1 MGTKYFDYLTKYESI
16 LDEYLGLKDLKSS
29 ITFYRKSIPQD
40 PSMIGM
46 AVRRLLETSVNY
58 LITKNRISDNRNH
71 NLFEKIN
78 LLENKKVISKN
89 LKQSFHKIRKLGNK
103 GAHGDDLTVNVAE
116 TVLAEFD
123 KALRLILKEHN
134 KPVQTNVIESDN
146 MTIVTYATFD
156 RKLIY
161 IQSANTESGGY
172 DAYLGLEKIGDASV
186 PNNLEADLRPN
197 SKYLRDYAEHRINQY
212 MNTAGVPYTLH
223 WAQLAV
229 DNNQHFF
236 RDHDVH
242 LVLKRSGFA
251 PIPLGQDEHGKPNEW
266 FKIDIDTAKRA
277 IEAVK
282 EGRTSLDLTSKIGTP
297 PIELRPE
304 QKKAIK
310 QTKAI
315 FKEGNHMLWNAKMR
329 FGKTLTALQLIKEC
343 QFKKVLIMTHR
354 PVVSDGWFE
363 DFSKIFTENDNYIFG
378 SKNKGEKI
386 EKLVETDR
394 PFIYF
399 ASIQDLRGSK
409 WAGGKQGDKNNEFL
423 VVDWDFVII
432 DEAHEGTETELANR
446 MKDRL
451 INEQTKILE
460 LSGTPFN
467 LLDKYDEDNIF
478 TWDYTMEQSAKEKW
492 SQTNPDDPNPYESL
506 PKVLM
511 YTFDVSNKFN
521 YIDENKAF
529 NFKEFFRVEEGNPD
543 KFVYETDV
551 IKFLDYISTND
562 NKNNFPYSSKEFR
575 DQLRHTLWLLPGVK
589 EARALELL
597 LKEHQVF
604 ETYNIVNVVRNGDD
618 TQATQSDLNQVRKA
632 IGNAPSQ
639 TRTIT
644 LTVRK
649 LTTGVNI
656 PEWTGIVFLSNTE
669 SPTSYLQAAFRAQ
682 TPFNNEKMGVKQQC
696 YIFDFAPDRA
706 LKIMSESVGL
716 TSKKGKVNST
726 EQKEK
731 LTNMLNFLPI
741 LGQEGNSMRTFS
753 VDQMMTKLKK
763 AYAEKAVRTG
773 FEDSSLYNDNLLNL
787 SDVDLTAFRDLKQII
802 GKAGNKSKQDDFV
815 VISKNGFAIE
825 EYDKAA
831 KAERKK
837 RKERS
842 SEEEARVKELQARR
856 KQRAAMISILRGVSI
871 RIPMMIY
878 GMNVDIDDD
887 ITIDTFIN
895 QVDEESWEEFMPK
908 GLTKK
913 KFKEFTKYYDAD
925 VFVEAGRIIRH
936 RAKSYDNLDVIERT
950 EKVAELFSSFKNP
963 DKETVLT
970 PWRVVNM
977 QLISTLGGY
986 SFFDNSF
993 ENTTIDGKSANHWV
1007 ETDETTAIYQKNI
1020 NILDINAKTGLY
1032 PLFAAT
1038 SLYYKRMLEVSE
1050 EQAGKVDS
1058 QELWKTILKN
1068 NIYALAKTP
1077 MAKTITER
1085 TLSGYKSYR
1094 TNVRFVDNLVD
1105 TMKTSL
1111 EEAKTKI
1118 EEAFNHVKFDVVI
1131 GNPPYQEEINNK
1143 ETNHGQQK
1151 RVKNV
1156 FHYFQMETDYL
1167 KPKYAVLIYP
1177 AVRWIHQSGKGM
1189 KQFGIKQI
1197 NDYHLSHLIYYP
1209 NANNVFNDVAIA
1221 DGISI
1226 VLKDYS
1232 KKSDTFLYSFINSN
1246 NSQVLERHY
1255 PGEEPLIL
1263 NPSDASI
1270 VEKIDNLVVANHLN
1284 YLSTS
1289 KTINQKL
1296 FQIESDF
1303 VERNPDKIEIYNGQ
1317 AYNKKHKLRLLTNDK
1332 AGKIGRATW
1341 FIVDRDAIKVNQD
1354 LVDKYKVVVSSAN
1367 AGGQKRDNQIEV
1379 LPKGTAFGRSRIALK
1394 AFDTKEEAYNFY
1406 KYCQSFLIRFAFLMT
1421 DENLSSLARKVPDL
1435 KDYTSKNP
1443 YINFNQDIN
1452 QQLYN
1457 MFNLNKREIKYII
1470 ERVSSIR

>member
-1 MGTKYFDYLTKYESI
+1 
-16 LDEYLGLKDLKSS
+16 
-29 ITFYRKSIPQD
+29 
-40 PSMIGM
+40 
-46 AVRRLLETSVNY
+46 
-58 LITKNRISDNRNH
+58 
-71 NLFEKIN
+71 
-78 LLENKKVISKN
+78 
-89 LKQSFHKIRKLGNK
+89 
-103 GAHGDDLTVNVAE
+103 
-116 TVLAEFD
+116 
-123 KALRLILKEHN
+123 
-134 KPVQTNVIESDN
+134 
-146 MTIVTYATFD
+146 
-156 RKLIY
+156 
-161 IQSANTESGGY
+161 
-172 DAYLGLEKIGDASV
+172 
-186 PNNLEADLRPN
+186 
-197 SKYLRDYAEHRINQY
+197 
-212 MNTAGVPYTLH
+212 MNTAGVPYILH

-229 DNNQHFF
+229 NKKKQFF
-236 RDHDVH
+236 RDHEVH
-242 LVLKRSGFA
+242 DVLKRSGFK

-266 FKIDIDTAKRA
+266 FKVDVDTAKRA

-282 EGRTSLDLTSKIGTP
+282 DGKTSLDLTSQSETTI
-297 PIELRPE
+297 INFRPE
-304 QKKAIK
+304 QKEAIK
-310 QTKAI
+310 QTRAI
-315 FKEGNHMLWNAKMR
+315 FKKGNHMLWNAKMR
-329 FGKTLTALQLIKEC
+329 FGKTLTALQLVKEC
-343 QFKKVLIMTHR
+343 EFKKVLIMTHR
-354 PVVSDGWFE
+354 PVVSDGWFD
-363 DFSKIFTENDNYIFG
+363 DFSKIFSKSDGYTFG

-386 EKLVETDR
+386 QNLVYSNSA
-394 PFIYF
+394 FIYF

-409 WAGGKQGDKNNEFL
+409 WAGGKQGDKNKEFL
-423 VVDWDFVII
+423 AIDWDFIII
-432 DEAHEGTETELANR
+432 DEAHEGNGTELANR
-446 MKDRL
+446 MKDHL
-451 INEQTKILE
+451 IHDDTKVLE

-478 TWDYTMEQSAKEKW
+478 TWDYTMEQAAKEKW
-492 SQTNPDDPNPYESL
+492 RLEKPNEPNPYEAL
-506 PKVLM
+506 PKILM

-521 YIDENKAF
+521 YLDENKAF
-529 NFKEFFRVEEGNPD
+529 NFKEFFRVREDNSE
-543 KFVYETDV
+543 KFVYEEDV
-551 IKFLDYISTND
+551 KRFLNYISTND
-562 NKNNFPYSSKEFR
+562 SKNNFPYSTKEFR
-575 DQLRHTLWLLPGVK
+575 NQLRHTLWLLPGVK
-589 EARALELL
+589 EAKALERL
-597 LKEHQVF
+597 LKEYPVF
-604 ETYNIVNVVRNGDD
+604 ETYNIVNVVRNGDSEE
-618 TQATQSDLNQVRKA
+618 ATQSDLQQVRNA
-632 IGNAPSQ
+632 IGEDPSQ

-656 PEWTGIVFLSNTE
+656 PEWTGVVFLSNTE

-682 TPFNNEKMGVKQQC
+682 TPFNHEKMGVKQQC

-716 TSKKGKVNST
+716 TSKKGKVNSA

-731 LTNMLNFLPI
+731 FIHMLNFLPI

-787 SDVDLTAFRDLKQII
+787 SDVDLTAFQDLKQIV
-802 GKAGNKSKQDDFV
+802 GKAGNKTKKENFV
-815 VISKNGFAIE
+815 VVSENGFAIE
-825 EYDKAA
+825 EYDKAV

-837 RKERS
+837 KKERTP
-842 SEEEARVKELQARR
+842 EEEAQVKELQARR
-856 KQRAAMISILRGVSI
+856 KQRAAMVSILRGVSI

-887 ITIDTFIN
+887 ITIDRFIN
-895 QVDEESWEEFMPK
+895 QVDEESWFEFMPK
-908 GLTKK
+908 GLTKG
-913 KFKEFTKYYDAD
+913 KFKEFTRFYDAD
-925 VFVEAGRIIRH
+925 VFVEAGRIIRR
-936 RAKSYDNLDVIERT
+936 RAKSYDSLDVIERT
-950 EKVAELFSSFKNP
+950 EKIAELFSSFKNP

-986 SFFDNSF
+986 SFFDESF
-993 ENTTIDGKSANHWV
+993 ENTTIDGKPANHWV
-1007 ETDETTAIYQKNI
+1007 ETTETENVYNNEGK
-1020 NILDINAKTGLY
+1020 ILDINAKTGLY

-1038 SLYYKRMLEVSE
+1038 SLYYKRLWRTSNENT
-1050 EQAGKVDS
+1050 GKVDS
-1058 QELWKTILKN
+1058 LELWQSILRD

-1085 TLSGYKSYR
+1085 TLAGYKSYQ
-1094 TNVRFVDNLVD
+1094 TNVYFVNNLVD

-1111 EEAKTKI
+1111 EEAQLKI
-1118 EEAFNHVKFDVVI
+1118 EEAFDHVKFDVVI
-1131 GNPPYQEEINNK
+1131 GNPPYQEETNK
-1143 ETNHGQQK
+1143 EETNHGQQK

-1189 KQFGIKQI
+1189 KQFGIKQV
-1197 NDYHLSHLIYYP
+1197 NDCHLSHLIYYP
-1209 NANNVFNDVAIA
+1209 NANSVFNDVAIA

-1232 KKSDTFLYSFINSN
+1232 KKSNTFLYSFISN
-1246 NSQVLERHY
+1246 DDSQVFVRHY

-1270 VEKIDNLVVANHLN
+1270 VEKIDNLVIANHLN

-1332 AGKIGRATW
+1332 AGKTGRATW
-1341 FIVDRDAIKVNQD
+1341 FIVDRDAIKINQD
-1354 LVDKYKVVVSSAN
+1354 LVDKYKVIVSSAN

-1394 AFDTKEEAYNFY
+1394 VFDTKEEAYNFY
-1406 KYCQSFLIRFAFLMT
+1406 KYCQTYLIRFAFLMT

-1435 KDYTSKNP
+1435 EDYTSKNP

-1452 QQLYN
+1452 QQLYS
-1457 MFNLNKREIKYII
+1457 MFNLNKREIEHII
-1470 ERVSSIR
+1470 GRVNSIR